1 MTMTAVTW
9 RMETARTLVATMTHP
24 PANALALELLEG
36 LHVAMD
42 AAETNPA
49 VRVLIV
55 ESAVPGYFAAGADI
69 KCLAT
74 ITAESFRLYGDAMRA
89 VNDRLATSRLLSI
102 AAIEGLALGGG
113 LELALACTLRVCG
126 VSAKLGLPE
135 VNIGLIPGAGGTQ
148 RLPRLVGRSRA
159 LDLVLTARQVGA
171 DEALGMGLVDRL
183 APDGALNTAL
193 ELAGKLAGGSS
204 PAQLAAVR
212 CIDAA
217 FDLPYPEGAR
227 FEIDQEQAL
236 FERGEAEE
244 GISAFVNKRAPRYA

>member
-1 MTMTAVTW
+1 MTAVTW

-49 VRVLIV
+49 VRV
-55 ESAVPGYFAAGADI
+55 